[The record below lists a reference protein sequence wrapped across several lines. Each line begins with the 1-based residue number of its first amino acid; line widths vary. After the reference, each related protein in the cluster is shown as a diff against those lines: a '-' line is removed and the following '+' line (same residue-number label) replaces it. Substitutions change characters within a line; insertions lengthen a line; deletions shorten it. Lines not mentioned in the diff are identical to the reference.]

1 MSFSCVTGLKMLS
14 NNVTPEINEYYL
26 LHGTKG
32 QFVKRIIDG
41 FDFRA
46 TTDDLLFGKGVYFA
60 ECSTKSDQ
68 HTGKK

>member
-1 MSFSCVTGLKMLS
+1 MLSCVAGLKMLS
-14 NNVTPEINEYYL
+14 DNVTPEINEYYL
-26 LHGTKG
+26 FHGTKAI
-32 QFVKRIIDG
+32 FVDRIKDG

-46 TTDDLLFGKGVYFA
+46 ATDDLLFGRGVYFA